1 MPETCED
8 GNRRFVRGCPWGSA
22 TKDAARQQLVDE
34 GQAPHT
40 AIIGCADSRAPLETI
55 FDAMPGRSKEVV
67 QVRKQ
72 TRNGLTDILGCWE
85 HL

>member
-1 MPETCED
+1 MD
-8 GNRRFVRGCPWGSA
+8 GRPLGSK

-55 FDAMPGRSKEVV
+55 FDAMPGKFRNSK
-67 QVRKQ
+67 Q
-72 TRNGLTDILGCWE
+72 GLLKTYQYSCD
-85 HL
+85 